1 MKTKS
6 LKFLRICVLLLG
18 CLLLFGILMEIL
30 SQTIRY
36 NQAQNDVTG
45 TMTVLAGEFK
55 LESAFESFFSG
66 LGNVFFAFLV
76 AAVVR
81 MIEKQAVVHIEYA
94 NRLMLVCCGS
104 YLANALIQIHFWIG
118 SLFLTVKLT
127 GGYHFAFLPT
137 EIALA
142 VPSLVPVLYAASI
155 YILYKYFTGMVQF
168 ESEVA

>member
-1 MKTKS
+1 MNNKS
-6 LKFLRICVLLLG
+6 LKFLRICVLILG
-18 CLLLFGILMEIL
+18 CLLLFGVLMEIL
-30 SQTIRY
+30 GQTIRY

-45 TMTVLAGEFK
+45 TMAFMAGEFR

-66 LGNVFFAFLV
+66 LGNVFFAFLI

-81 MIEKQAVVHIEYA
+81 MIEKQAAIHIEYA
-94 NRLMLVCCGS
+94 NRLMLVCCGF
-104 YLANALIQIHFWIG
+104 YLANALIKIHFWIK
-118 SLFLTVKLT
+118 SFFMMVKLT
-127 GGYHFAFLPT
+127 GSYQLTFLPT

-142 VPSLVPVLYAASI
+142 VPTLVPVLYAASI